1 MRLSLESLAPAASR
15 RWRNM
20 YTPCGLLTCP
30 NTLFMRSVQSR
41 VGITIGDTWYCGPD
55 CLAAAATMRFAA
67 VASTKVLEMPH
78 TPRMSIGLVMLS
90 KGYITDQHLRLAS
103 AESQSR
109 GEDLESVLLRLGL
122 ASEKQL
128 TAARAAQWGYPVLGY
143 ERAGSLLQSDIPF
156 ELLRSCSAVPLH
168 RSPAAKRLLLG
179 FVYRVDHGLLN
190 SMEQITGFRAE
201 PCFITPTEFAEQM
214 QKLTSAPA
222 FEEVVFDDP
231 KTTVQM
237 GRTVGGFAVEI
248 GAREARFAQCRD
260 YAWTRLSG
268 KIRTIDLLFR
278 VKGVRSRNSE
288 EVPISGS
295 VRSAG

>member
-1 MRLSLESLAPAASR
+1 
-15 RWRNM
+15 
-20 YTPCGLLTCP
+20 
-30 NTLFMRSVQSR
+30 
-41 VGITIGDTWYCGPD
+41 
-55 CLAAAATMRFAA
+55 
-67 VASTKVLEMPH
+67 
-78 TPRMSIGLVMLS
+78 
-90 KGYITDQHLRLAS
+90 
-103 AESQSR
+103 
-109 GEDLESVLLRLGL
+109 
-122 ASEKQL
+122 
-128 TAARAAQWGYPVLGY
+128 
-143 ERAGSLLQSDIPF
+143 
-156 ELLRSCSAVPLH
+156 
-168 RSPAAKRLLLG
+168 LLLG